1 MSLSLHAEYLLG
13 YLAGARAMPVREVV
27 PLALAGTEESPQNRA
42 LLKALA
48 LGLSD
53 GRRDRALREAHEV
66 RIHVLAML
74 TREAQPGKMSRFGA
88 ESTPPAGM
96 ATTSSGHDAAS
107 DPGIQIESFI
117 EQASQIG

>member
-1 MSLSLHAEYLLG
+1 MALSLHSEYLLG
-13 YLAGARAMPVREVV
+13 YLAGAKNLPLREVI
-27 PLALAGTEESPQNRA
+27 PFALIGTDGSPQNRA

-53 GRRDRALREAHEV
+53 GRRSRSLREAHEV

-88 ESTPPAGM
+88 ESTPPSGT
-96 ATTSSGHDAAS
+96 ATTTGHDSLS
-107 DPGIQIESFI
+107 DPGIQIEAFI

>member
-13 YLAGARAMPVREVV
+13 YLAGARAMAVREVV

-48 LGLSD
+48 LGMSD
-53 GRRDRALREAHEV
+53 GRRGRALREAHEV

-74 TREAQPGKMSRFGA
+74 TREAQPGKLGRMGA
-88 ESTPPAGM
+88 ESAPPASASTPPGADGP
-96 ATTSSGHDAAS
+96 S
-107 DPGIQIESFI
+107 DPGIQIEQFI

>member
-13 YLAGARAMPVREVV
+13 YLAGARSMPVSEVV
-27 PLALAGTEESPQNRA
+27 PVALAGTEESPQNRA

-53 GRRDRALREAHEV
+53 GRRDRSLREAHEV

-74 TREAQPGKMSRFGA
+74 TREAGPSRLGVA
-88 ESTPPAGM
+88 SSSEHPN
-96 ATTSSGHDAAS
+96 ATTSSAPGGDSHS
-107 DPGIQIESFI
+107 DPSIQIEAFI
-117 EQASQIG
+117 EQASQIR

>member
-13 YLAGARAMPVREVV
+13 YLAGARAMSVREVV
-27 PLALAGTEESPQNRA
+27 PLALAGSEESPQNRA

-53 GRRDRALREAHEV
+53 GRRDRSLREAHEV

-74 TREAQPGKMSRFGA
+74 TRESGPSRLGRAVSEAPGA
-88 ESTPPAGM
+88 
-96 ATTSSGHDAAS
+96 TSSSITPGDGSLDAGA
-107 DPGIQIESFI
+107 QIEAFI
-117 EQASQIG
+117 EQASQIR

>member
-13 YLAGARAMPVREVV
+13 YLAGARSMPVREVV

-53 GRRDRALREAHEV
+53 GRRGRTLREAHEV

-74 TREAQPGKMSRFGA
+74 TREAQPGKMGRMGV
-88 ESTPPAGM
+88 ESSPPSWPA
-96 ATTSSGHDAAS
+96 SSGHDGAS
-107 DPGIQIESFI
+107 DPGIQIEEFI
-117 EQASQIG
+117 VQASQIG